1 MRMPGRWGQHAH
13 ERRSYCLLWASMRG
27 WLLGLQDAKEAEE
40 KAKAAAKAEAEK
52 KKVETTQAVDDKVRR
67 GDCLARR

>member
-1 MRMPGRWGQHAH
+1 
-13 ERRSYCLLWASMRG
+13 MRG